1 MPEGD
6 ESLTRRKV
14 LRQHGASAGRR
25 ARQPKSRII
34 AALAVLSL
42 LTLAQPS
49 MAQSDDRRDCRNTG
63 RFETWLTDYR
73 REAATRGVTQRTIHS
88 VLDNMQLDQGIIRR
102 DRGQKFF
109 GQSFVSFSGKL
120 ASNNRISNGKSK
132 LRQRVSLFREA
143 ERKYGVPAAVITA
156 FWALESDFGV
166 GMGKLPVLRSLAT
179 LAYDCRRSELF
190 REQLTAALKIIDR
203 GDLRAGDM
211 IGSWAGELGQ
221 TQFLPVHYLNHG
233 VDGDG
238 DGRVDLIRSDA
249 DVIMSTANYIKHIGW
264 RRGEPWL
271 EEVTVP
277 AAMPWQEA
285 DTDIYHSRD
294 KWNTWG
300 IRDRSGRP
308 LASGRPEASLILPMG
323 RLGPAFLAYRN
334 FRIYTEWNNSL
345 NYAVTAAY
353 LATRLEG
360 APAMS
365 KGRGGYEDL
374 SYEQIKELQR
384 LLVRAGYDV
393 GRVDGIH
400 GNKSREAVKKV
411 QQKLGLPADS
421 YPTSTLIDRLQR

>member
-1 MPEGD
+1 MTR
-6 ESLTRRKV
+6 LTPPARRPAA
-14 LRQHGASAGRR
+14 GGRR
-25 ARQPKSRII
+25 TSFARLPLVPIVGLVLV
-34 AALAVLSL
+34 ALATSAH
-42 LTLAQPS
+42 AQQ
-49 MAQSDDRRDCRNTG
+49 ADRRDCRNTG
-63 RFETWLTDYR
+63 RFDTWLADYR
-73 REAATRGVTQRTIHS
+73 KEAAAKGVTQRTIRA
-88 VLDNMQLDQGIIRR
+88 VLDGMTLDQGIIRR
-102 DRGQKFF
+102 DRGQRFF
-109 GQSFVSFSGKL
+109 GQSFVSFAGKL
-120 ASNNRISNGKSK
+120 ASKNRIYTGGRK
-132 LRQRVSLFREA
+132 LKQRAGLFRDA
-143 ERKYGVPAAVITA
+143 ERKYGVPGAVVTA

-190 REQLTAALKIIDR
+190 REQLTSALKIIDR
-203 GDLRAGDM
+203 GDLRPEEM

-249 DVIMSTANYIKHIGW
+249 DVIMSTANYIKHLGW
-264 RRGEPWL
+264 RAGEPWL
-271 EEVTVP
+271 EQVEVPTR
-277 AAMPWQEA
+277 MPWQEA

-294 KWNTWG
+294 KWHAWG
-300 IRDRSGRP
+300 VRTLGGRP
-308 LASGRPEASLILPMG
+308 LPAGRPEASLILPMG

-353 LATRLEG
+353 LATRLTG

-374 SYEQIKELQR
+374 GYEQIKEMQR

-411 QQKLGLPADS
+411 QLKFGLPADS
-421 YPTSTLIDRLQR
+421 YPTSELIERLRR